1 MWPKANEP
9 KCLVILKENNQDSK
23 RQKPRGRVS
32 PILNNI
38 KWQKWIRYHEYNEIG
53 KKRKALYPITL
64 QWLRAYTFLVSK

>member
-1 MWPKANEP
+1 MWAKANEP
-9 KCLVILKENNQDSK
+9 KCSVILKENNQDSK

-53 KKRKALYPITL
+53 KKSTL
-64 QWLRAYTFLVSK
+64 SNNPTMTKSLHILGF